1 MGGEGIRVDGARQ
14 LRASLKAA
22 GESLQDLKGAHRQ
35 AADIAARASAAL
47 APELSGKLRATIR
60 GAGTNTAGIIR
71 AGKKSV
77 PYAPAVHWG
86 RRFWPNKSHP
96 RSTRS
101 VVLGQPFLSDGAQD
115 SEGKWLPV
123 YEAVLDNAID
133 KVKGA

>member
-1 MGGEGIRVDGARQ
+1 MADPGVRVDGARQ

-22 GESLQDLKGAHRQ
+22 GETLEDLKGAHRE

-47 APELSGKLRATIR
+47 APDRSGGLRATIR

-77 PYAPAVHWG
+77 PYAAAVHWG

-101 VVLGQPFLSDGAQD
+101 VVLGQPFLSEGAQD
-115 SEGKWLPV
+115 SEGRWLPI
-123 YEAVLDNAID
+123 YEAVLDTAID